1 MLPDLSG
8 FEITIKKPYTFIGFT
23 CELLLINSTFRILR
37 KLRSALM
44 DYEKNCALKF
54 VSLIGQ
60 KFGYCFLWSWRPKIL
75 SKHENS
81 EYHRNDVFLQA
92 LKGTLRRNFSVRLFK
107 KDTKIYWKSGNAC
120 QTFLTQILTQNRY
133 WSQQKTTLYT
143 RCLALNQI
151 SLKL

>member
-54 VSLIGQ
+54 VSLIGH
-60 KFGYCFLWSWRPKIL
+60 KFGPKIL

-81 EYHRNDVFLQA
+81 KYHRNYVFLQA
-92 LKGTLRRNFSVRLFK
+92 LKDKLRRIF
-107 KDTKIYWKSGNAC
+107 
-120 QTFLTQILTQNRY
+120 Q
-133 WSQQKTTLYT
+133 
-143 RCLALNQI
+143 
-151 SLKL
+151 